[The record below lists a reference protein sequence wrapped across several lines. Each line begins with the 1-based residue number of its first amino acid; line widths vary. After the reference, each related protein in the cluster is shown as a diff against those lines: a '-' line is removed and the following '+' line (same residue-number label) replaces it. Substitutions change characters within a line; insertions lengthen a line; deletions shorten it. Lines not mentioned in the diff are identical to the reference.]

1 MGVLKRRT
9 RLVSFRIYDD
19 EYQTLVKIT
28 AAQGARSISDF
39 SRSALCE
46 ALKTNSNSVSLEP
59 QPSSPTYIR
68 DLIKS
73 MQELG
78 IVISRLSGQIEKGL
92 RT

>member
-1 MGVLKRRT
+1 MGVLKPRT
-9 RLVSFRIYDD
+9 RLVSFRISDD
-19 EYQTLVKIT
+19 EYQALVKIT

-46 ALKTNSNSVSLEP
+46 ALKNSNPLSLEP
-59 QPSSPTYIR
+59 PSSSPIYIR

-78 IVISRLSGQIEKGL
+78 TVISRLSGQIEKGL
-92 RT
+92 QM